1 MKLFVK
7 HPKLFLFGIFL
18 VTLSAVWL
26 LTSYYLNMENCLT
39 PKSYNM
45 ICDGMIYTEISE
57 DSMKTVLKVYE
68 NKSIACKAIKNC

>member
-1 MKLFVK
+1 MKLCVR

-26 LTSYYLNMENCLT
+26 LTSFYLNMEKCST

-45 ICDGMIYTEISE
+45 ICDDMIYREISE

-68 NKSIACKAIKNC
+68 NGSIACKVIKNC